1 MSSKQSDLDSIQKL
15 VVDQQFQAALTQTR
29 ALLAQHSDDP
39 ELLYMQAVCQRYL
52 GEHQA
57 ALHSLETLKALAPEH
72 GRAHQ
77 EEGHNFRALNRNPE
91 ALRAYTRATH
101 YNPALVASLKAQR
114 DILQH
119 SNDSVALAAV
129 DAQLREVQALP
140 KPLLAARDLLAQ
152 NKLARAESVCR
163 KFLQQVPQNVPGMR
177 ILAEI
182 GVRLGILDDA
192 EYLLESAVQFEPE
205 NIAARIEYIQ
215 ILRKRQKFTAALREA
230 DALLQREPDN
240 PRYQSIYAVEC
251 MQCGKFDDA
260 LVYFE
265 RILQALPADPVTLTS
280 KGHALKTRGQPDA
293 AISAY
298 REAIAAHRWHGEAYY
313 SLANLKTYNF
323 TDSELETL
331 LAVQDNSNLGFMDRV
346 YVHFALG
353 KAFEDRHEYQQSF
366 FHYER
371 GNSLK
376 KSQSRY
382 QAEQISADFE
392 AQTKVCTAEFFEQRK
407 SWGCPQPDPIFIVG
421 LPRAGSTLLEQILSS
436 HSQVDGTLELPNILS
451 LSQHLRRRKRD
462 GQAPDYPAILG
473 ELTADEFREFGETY
487 IRDTRI
493 HRQGAPLFIDKMPN
507 NFRHLGLIRLMFPN
521 AKVIDARR
529 NPLACCFS
537 AYKQLFADGQ
547 EFSYSLGDLGH
558 YYRDYVALMEH
569 WDSVLPG
576 YVLRVENEALIA
588 DLETEVRRLLE
599 FCGLPFEEGCLY
611 YYQTERD
618 IRTPSSEQVRKP
630 ISRAGVDQWRNY
642 EEFLAPLKS
651 ALGPLAELSEQW
663 SDAMLENDSQSLVRE

>member
-1 MSSKQSDLDSIQKL
+1 MTPKQSDLDSIQKL
-15 VVDQQFQAALTQTR
+15 VVDQQFQAALAQTR
-29 ALLAQHSDDP
+29 ALLADHGDDS
-39 ELLYMQAVCQRYL
+39 ELMYMQAVCQRYL

-57 ALHSLETLKALAPEH
+57 ALLTLEKLKALSPEH

-77 EEGHNFRALNRNPE
+77 EEGHNFRALSRSDE

-114 DILQH
+114 EILQ
-119 SNDSVALAAV
+119 SRGDEAALANV
-129 DAQLREVQALP
+129 DGQLAELQALP

-152 NKLARAESVCR
+152 NKLSRAEAICR
-163 KFLQQVPQNVPGMR
+163 KFLQQVPQNVQGMR

-192 EYLLESAVQFEPE
+192 EYLLESAVAFEPD
-205 NIAARIEYIQ
+205 NIPARIEYVQ
-215 ILRKRQKFTAALREA
+215 ILRKRQMFTEALREA
-230 DALLQREPDN
+230 DALLQRDPDN

-251 MQCGKFDDA
+251 MQCGQFDSA
-260 LVYFE
+260 LEHFD
-265 RILQALPADPVTLTS
+265 RILEALPADPVTLTS
-280 KGHALKTRGQPDA
+280 KGHALKTRGQLDA
-293 AISAY
+293 AIGAY
-298 REAIAAHRWHGEAYY
+298 REAIEAHRWHGEAYY
-313 SLANLKTYNF
+313 SLANLKTYKF
-323 TDSELETL
+323 TDSELGTL
-331 LAVQDNSNLGFMDRV
+331 QSVQDNSNLGFMDRV

-353 KAFEDRHEYQQSF
+353 KAFEDRRNYDQSF
-366 FHYER
+366 SHYER

-382 QAEQISADFE
+382 QADQITADLH
-392 AQTKVCTAEFFEQRK
+392 AQTQVCTAEFFEQRA
-407 SWGCPQPDPIFIVG
+407 SWGCQQPDPIFIVG

-451 LSQHLRRRKRD
+451 LSQHLRRRNRD
-462 GQAPDYPAILG
+462 GESGEYPAILG
-473 ELTADEFREFGETY
+473 ELSAADFQEFGEAY

-493 HRQGAPLFIDKMPN
+493 HRQGAPFFIDKMPN
-507 NFRHLGLIRLMFPN
+507 NFRHLGLIKLMFPN
-521 AKVIDARR
+521 AKIIDARR

-547 EFSYSLGDLGH
+547 EFSYSLSDLGL
-558 YYRDYVALMEH
+558 YYRDYVDLMEH
-569 WDSVLPG
+569 WDTVLPG

-588 DLETEVRRLLE
+588 DLETEVRRLLD
-599 FCGLPFEEGCLY
+599 FCELPFEEGCLY
-611 YYQTERD
+611 YYETERD

-630 ISRAGVDQWRNY
+630 ISRAGIDQWRNY
-642 EEFLAPLKS
+642 EQFLDPLKS

-663 SDAMLENDSQSLVRE
+663 SDAAPETDSQSVVTE